1 VTIPLTDLRVQYASI
16 RAEIDAAVASVLG
29 GGVFVGGEEV
39 RLFEREFASY
49 CGVRGGVGVG
59 SGTDALSLALRA
71 LGVGAG
77 DEVITVAHTFA
88 ATAEA
93 IIAAG
98 ARPVFVDVRED
109 TLLMD
114 SGHLERAVTPRTR
127 AVIPVHLY
135 GQVCDMDAIGE
146 VARRRGLIVVEDAAQ
161 AHGARWKGRRVG
173 GLGRVGCFSF
183 FPAKNLGAC
192 GDAGAV
198 VSDDE
203 AVLDRVRML
212 ADHGRTEKSRHE
224 AVGVNSRLDA
234 LQASILRVKLRHLDR
249 WNEAR
254 RSAAARY
261 RELLVGRGLVLPQ
274 GAAGS
279 EPVWH
284 LFVIRAPGRD
294 DLRKRLDRSGIET
307 GVHYPVPL
315 HLQPAFASLARGEG
329 SLPVSEAAAR
339 SVLSLPL
346 FPEITD
352 DQLRFVRDAMAGHRG
367 TSTATEH
374 PQGKRREATRPS
386 PI

>member
-1 VTIPLTDLRVQYASI
+1 MTIPLTDLRAQYASI

-49 CGVRGGVGVG
+49 CGVRGAVGVG
-59 SGTDALSLALRA
+59 SGTDALSLTLKA

-93 IIAAG
+93 IVAAG
-98 ARPVFVDVRED
+98 ARPVFVDVRKD

-114 SGHLERAVTPRTR
+114 SEQLERAVTPRTK

-146 VARRRGLIVVEDAAQ
+146 VARRRGLIVIEDAAQ

-192 GDAGAV
+192 GDGGAV
-198 VSDDE
+198 VSDDA
-203 AVLDRVRML
+203 AVLARVRML
-212 ADHGRTEKSRHE
+212 ADHGRTEKNRHE
-224 AVGVNSRLDA
+224 AVGVNSRLDV
-234 LQASILRVKLRHLDR
+234 LQASILRVKLRHLNR

-261 RELLVGRGLVLPQ
+261 QELLAHTGLVLPL

-284 LFVIRAPGRD
+284 LFVIRTAGRD
-294 DLRKRLDRSGIET
+294 ELRGRLDASGIET

-346 FPEITD
+346 FPEITEE
-352 DQLRFVRDAMAGHRG
+352 QLRFVRDAIVGYCGASTTPERPQERRG
-367 TSTATEH
+367 
-374 PQGKRREATRPS
+374 EAIRPS
-386 PI
+386 RV

>member
-1 VTIPLTDLRVQYASI
+1 MTIPLTDLKVQIATI
-16 RAEIDAAVASVLG
+16 RAEIDAAVAGVLD

-39 RLFEREFASY
+39 RLFEREFASC
-49 CGVRGGVGVG
+49 CGVKGAVGVG

-93 IIAAG
+93 IVAAG
-98 ARPVFVDVRED
+98 ARPVFVDVRAD

-114 SGHLERAVTPRTR
+114 GGELERAVTPRTK

-135 GQVCDMDAIGE
+135 GQVCDMDVLGE
-146 VARRRGLIVVEDAAQ
+146 VARRRGLIVIEDAAQ

-212 ADHGRTEKSRHE
+212 ADHGRTEKYRHE

-234 LQASILRVKLRHLDR
+234 LQASILRV
-249 WNEAR
+249 
-254 RSAAARY
+254 
-261 RELLVGRGLVLPQ
+261 
-274 GAAGS
+274 
-279 EPVWH
+279 
-284 LFVIRAPGRD
+284 
-294 DLRKRLDRSGIET
+294 
-307 GVHYPVPL
+307 
-315 HLQPAFASLARGEG
+315 
-329 SLPVSEAAAR
+329 
-339 SVLSLPL
+339 
-346 FPEITD
+346 
-352 DQLRFVRDAMAGHRG
+352 
-367 TSTATEH
+367 
-374 PQGKRREATRPS
+374 
-386 PI
+386 

>member
-1 VTIPLTDLRVQYASI
+1 MTIPLTDLKVQIATI
-16 RAEIDAAVASVLG
+16 RAEIDAAVAGVLD

-39 RLFEREFASY
+39 RLFEREFASC
-49 CGVRGGVGVG
+49 CGVKGAVGVG

-93 IIAAG
+93 IVAAG
-98 ARPVFVDVRED
+98 ARPVFVDVRAD

-114 SGHLERAVTPRTR
+114 GGELERAVTPRTK

-135 GQVCDMDAIGE
+135 GQVCDMDVLGE
-146 VARRRGLIVVEDAAQ
+146 VARRRGLIVIEDAAQ

-212 ADHGRTEKSRHE
+212 ADHGRTEKYRHE

-261 RELLVGRGLVLPQ
+261 RELLADIGPVLPQ
-274 GAAGS
+274 STAGS

-284 LFVIRAPGRD
+284 LFVIRTGGRD
-294 DLRKRLDRSGIET
+294 ELRRRLEASGIET
-307 GVHYPVPL
+307 GIHYPLPL
-315 HLQPAFASLARGEG
+315 HLQPAFLHRAGGEG
-329 SLPVSEAAAR
+329 SLPVSEEAAR

-352 DQLRFVRDAMAGHRG
+352 GQLRRVRDALVVHVAS
-367 TSTATEH
+367 STA
-374 PQGKRREATRPS
+374 PGRPSGRRREATGRS
-386 PI
+386 PV

>member
-1 VTIPLTDLRVQYASI
+1 VTIPLTDLRVQYATI
-16 RAEIDAAVASVLG
+16 RTEIDAAVAGVLG
-29 GGVFVGGEEV
+29 GGVFVGGDEIH
-39 RLFEREFASY
+39 LFEREFAAY
-49 CGVRGGVGVG
+49 CGVRGAVGVG
-59 SGTDALSLALRA
+59 SGTDALTLALRA

-77 DEVITVAHTFA
+77 DDVITVAHTFA

-93 IIAAG
+93 IVAAG
-98 ARPVFVDVRED
+98 ACPVFVDVRDD
-109 TLLMD
+109 TLLID
-114 SGHLERAVTPRTR
+114 GEQVERAVTPRTK

-135 GQVCDMDAIGE
+135 GHVCDMDAIGE
-146 VARRRGLIVVEDAAQ
+146 VARRRGLIVIEDAAQ

-203 AVLDRVRML
+203 AVLARVRML
-212 ADHGRTEKSRHE
+212 ADHGRTEKNRHE

-254 RSAAARY
+254 RSAAVRY
-261 RELLVGRGLVLPQ
+261 RELLTDIGLVLPQ

-284 LFVIRAPGRD
+284 LFVIRTPGRD
-294 DLRKRLDRSGIET
+294 DLRRRLHASGIET
-307 GVHYPVPL
+307 GIHYPVPL
-315 HLQPAFASLARGEG
+315 HLQPAFSHLGGGEG

-339 SVLSLPL
+339 SILSLPL

-352 DQLRFVRDAMAGHRG
+352 EQLRLVRDAIVDHCGS
-367 TSTATEH
+367 STAPERLS
-374 PQGKRREATRPS
+374 GRRREATRPS
-386 PI
+386 PV

>member
-1 VTIPLTDLRVQYASI
+1 MTIPLTDLRVQYATI
-16 RAEIDAAVASVLG
+16 RAEIDAAVAGVLA
-29 GGVFVGGEEV
+29 GGVFVGGEEI
-39 RLFEREFASY
+39 RQFEREFASY
-49 CGVRGGVGVG
+49 CGVKGGVGVG

-77 DEVITVAHTFA
+77 DDVITVAHTFA

-93 IIAAG
+93 IVAAG

-114 SGHLERAVTPRTR
+114 GEQLERAVTPRTK

-146 VARRRGLIVVEDAAQ
+146 VARRRGLIVIEDAAQ
-161 AHGARWKGRRVG
+161 AHGARWNGRRVG

-203 AVLDRVRML
+203 AVLARVRML
-212 ADHGRTEKSRHE
+212 ADHGRSEKSRHE
-224 AVGVNSRLDA
+224 AIGVNSRLDA
-234 LQASILRVKLRHLDR
+234 LQASILRVKLLHLDR

-261 RELLVGRGLVLPQ
+261 RELLTGIGLGLPQ
-274 GAAGS
+274 GTAGS

-284 LFVIRAPGRD
+284 LFVIRTPGRD
-294 DLRKRLDRSGIET
+294 DLRGRLNASGIET
-307 GVHYPVPL
+307 GIHYPVPL
-315 HLQPAFASLARGEG
+315 HLQPAFSHLAGGEG

-339 SVLSLPL
+339 TVLSLPL

-352 DQLRFVRDAMAGHRG
+352 EQLKFVRDVLVDHCGS
-367 TSTATEH
+367 STALER
-374 PQGKRREATRPS
+374 PSGRRREATRPS
-386 PI
+386 PV